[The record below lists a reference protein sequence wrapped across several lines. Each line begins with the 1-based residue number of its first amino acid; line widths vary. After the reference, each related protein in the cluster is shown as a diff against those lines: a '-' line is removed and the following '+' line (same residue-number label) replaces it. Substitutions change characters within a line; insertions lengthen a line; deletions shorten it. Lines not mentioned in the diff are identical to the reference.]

1 MNSVLMA
8 TYVAGSLMSTATF
21 GTMDECSD
29 ARLQAQKYNAGN
41 DVTVVCTYQET
52 RKQISPIE
60 FFKSVFEAVK
70 MFQQQVKELEDQ
82 GSSTYYG
89 MDNDQLPE
97 YMKEHPFKCNDDG
110 VLAVQPNR
118 HITESAGPWVFT
130 KCGS

>member
-82 GSSTYYG
+82 ESSTYYG

-118 HITESAGPWVFT
+118 HITESAGPRVFT

>member
-52 RKQISPIE
+52 RKQISPLE
-60 FFKSVFEAVK
+60 FFKSLIEAVQ
-70 MFQQQVKELEDQ
+70 MLNELEDRQ
-82 GSSTYYG
+82 MHNAFPELTGT
-89 MDNDQLPE
+89 DDDQLPE

-118 HITESAGPWVFT
+118 HITESAGPRVFT

>member
-82 GSSTYYG
+82 ESSTYYG

-118 HITESAGPWVFT
+118 HITESSGQQVLT